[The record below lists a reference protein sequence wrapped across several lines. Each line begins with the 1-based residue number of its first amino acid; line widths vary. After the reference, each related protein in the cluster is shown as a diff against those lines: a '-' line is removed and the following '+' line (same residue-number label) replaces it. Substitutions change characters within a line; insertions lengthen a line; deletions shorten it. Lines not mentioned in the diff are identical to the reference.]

1 MCKYSWFEIKMYS
14 NFFENKT
21 LLQIS
26 ALFSMIF
33 FVSNLMLENKEK
45 LQLDVLIFKTR
56 FDSKKIRQK

>member
-1 MCKYSWFEIKMYS
+1 MYS
-14 NFFENKT
+14 NVFENKT
-21 LLQIS
+21 LLQIG